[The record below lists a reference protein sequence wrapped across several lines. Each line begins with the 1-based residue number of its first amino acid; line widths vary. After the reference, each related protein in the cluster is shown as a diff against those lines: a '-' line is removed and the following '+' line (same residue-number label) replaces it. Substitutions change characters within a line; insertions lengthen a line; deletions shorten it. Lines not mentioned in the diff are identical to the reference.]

1 MRQPARAIRWQLT
14 MGHVMVLQA
23 HLHTLIPLWLALIG
37 WALLAAATARF
48 NARYLELGP
57 APPLRK
63 PNRYRW

>member
-1 MRQPARAIRWQLT
+1 